1 MRLDTVVGNQIQ
13 ILQHGWRK
21 GYPNRPVYSALSY
34 FLILQLRTS
43 GPSVVSVPCIQENN
57 VTTYQKLEEYW
68 VKNILDISKKQN
80 FGIDWENFKILKSKI
95 DNIKWTLAKCVT
107 FLKVF
112 LTRSFRYRQHSD
124 FIPRKAKTLA

>member
-1 MRLDTVVGNQIQ
+1 MDEGRDIQTVRSTP
-13 ILQHGWRK
+13 H
-21 GYPNRPVYSALSY
+21 YPI

-80 FGIDWENFKILKSKI
+80 FGID
-95 DNIKWTLAKCVT
+95 
-107 FLKVF
+107 
-112 LTRSFRYRQHSD
+112 
-124 FIPRKAKTLA
+124 